1 MSQKRDMGHPDLWL
15 GRRIGAE
22 LFGAPE
28 EEEGEGGPEADV
40 SVGKEDAGEEEDAE
54 AGQGDERGVEAGA
67 GGVEEAAGESFDE
80 ESEGEDGER
89 QRDARG
95 YGEGSGR
102 GGAEK
107 LGDAHRGGHGPVE
120 ERCLLEVADAV
131 GVEGDVVMAEEHLAG
146 DFGVDAV
153 GVVEE
158 RGAHEG
164 EGGVEGDP
172 EEKDGEEGGAR
183 SRWCCG
189 WHWDKC
195 MRGMLRLGQESDD
208 AKVAKNGATFRHGC
222 CHVHWLRWQR

>member
-15 GRRIGAE
+15 GRRTGAE

-102 GGAEK
+102 GEAEE
-107 LGDAHRGGHGPVE
+107 LGDAHGDGHGPVE
-120 ERCLLEVADAV
+120 EWGLFEVADAV
-131 GVEGDVVMAEEHLAG
+131 GVKGDVVVAEEHLAG
-146 DFGVDAV
+146 DFGVDGV

-158 RGAHEG
+158 WRGEKG
-164 EGGVEGDP
+164 EAGVEGDP
-172 EEKDGEEGGAR
+172 EQEDGEERRARKWGRCGG
-183 SRWCCG
+183 
-189 WHWDKC
+189 H
-195 MRGMLRLGQESDD
+195 
-208 AKVAKNGATFRHGC
+208 
-222 CHVHWLRWQR
+222 